1 MCRRFDSVPRH
12 LWGSSE
18 VWLNATVCKTV
29 PSGSVVRIHSPPFY
43 RDIVKRYN
51 YGLQNRHC
59 GFDSYYPCSTEY
71 FGGIGEVWL
80 THRFVG
86 PTCVGS
92 NPTYRPF
99 IQQSTKCWI
108 VWTKRSGTIWWY
120 SQVVRHRS
128 AKPRS
133 PVQIRLPP
141 FSKDL
146 CLCGGIG
153 RRAGLKIQFP
163 LRECGFDPHR
173 RH

>member
-1 MCRRFDSVPRH
+1 MTNFEKSRILLFVVKLVRWSSWFRTHPCHGWDHEFESRTHRKWLGSSVGRATDWSSVCRRFDSVPRH

-99 IQQSTKCWI
+99 
-108 VWTKRSGTIWWY
+108 
-120 SQVVRHRS
+120 
-128 AKPRS
+128 
-133 PVQIRLPP
+133 
-141 FSKDL
+141 D
-146 CLCGGIG
+146 
-153 RRAGLKIQFP
+153 
-163 LRECGFDPHR
+163 
-173 RH
+173 

>member
-59 GFDSYYPCSTEY
+59 GFDSYYPCFYEF

-86 PTCVGS
+86 PARVGS
-92 NPTYRPF
+92 NPTYRPLLKGF
-99 IQQSTKCWI
+99 ITFN
-108 VWTKRSGTIWWY
+108 VNY
-120 SQVVRHRS
+120 LEV
-128 AKPRS
+128 
-133 PVQIRLPP
+133 
-141 FSKDL
+141 
-146 CLCGGIG
+146 
-153 RRAGLKIQFP
+153 
-163 LRECGFDPHR
+163 
-173 RH
+173 

>member
-59 GFDSYYPCSTEY
+59 GFDSYYPCLTEY

-86 PTCVGS
+86 PARVGS
-92 NPTYRPF
+92 NPTYRPYGLDMF
-99 IQQSTKCWI
+99 N
-108 VWTKRSGTIWWY
+108 
-120 SQVVRHRS
+120 
-128 AKPRS
+128 
-133 PVQIRLPP
+133 PVQL
-141 FSKDL
+141 
-146 CLCGGIG
+146 
-153 RRAGLKIQFP
+153 
-163 LRECGFDPHR
+163 
-173 RH
+173 